1 MLQNSIQ
8 TSINDASTNPSNQC
22 EMRRDDLKK
31 FATLSHENAKYNYLQ
46 QSTLNIII
54 AKQKCDDQTW
64 MNGRRILQEITNNQ
78 STPT

>member
-22 EMRRDDLKK
+22 EMSRDDLKK
-31 FATLSHENAKYNYLQ
+31 FATLSCVNAKYNYLR
-46 QSTLNIII
+46 QSTLNTLI
-54 AKQKCDDQTW
+54 AKQKCDDRIW
-64 MNGRRILQEITNNQ
+64 MNGRRILQEITNNE